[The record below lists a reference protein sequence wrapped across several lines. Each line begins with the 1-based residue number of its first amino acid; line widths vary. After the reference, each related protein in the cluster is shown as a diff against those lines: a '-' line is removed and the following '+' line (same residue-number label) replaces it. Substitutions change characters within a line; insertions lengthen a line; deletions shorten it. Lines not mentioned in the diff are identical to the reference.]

1 LKKLKKKKMN
11 KLIALTLVAF
21 SLVLV
26 NCKDKSGDDPEPTK
40 TLNKSLIT
48 DKYWKMN
55 TAPNFGFYFGSD
67 NKLYLPDGKT
77 EYGTWMWLNNS
88 DSMEVD
94 KPSTSGK
101 TVWYAEYCTET
112 ELKMRASGNPVGSGY
127 IFYKQ

>member
-1 LKKLKKKKMN
+1 MKKLKKKKMN

-48 DKYWKMN
+48 GKYWATK
-55 TAPNFGFYFGSD
+55 TPPLLSFYFGSGGI
-67 NKLYLPDGKT
+67 LYLPDGKT
-77 EYGTWMWLNNS
+77 QQGTWQWLNNS

-101 TVWYAEYCTET
+101 TIWHVDYCTET
-112 ELKMRASGNPVGSGY
+112 ELKMGQSGNPTGY

>member
-1 LKKLKKKKMN
+1 MKKLKKKKMN

-48 DKYWKMN
+48 GKLWKMN
-55 TAPNFGFYFGSD
+55 TAPYFDHYFGSD
-67 NKLYLPDGKT
+67 GIYYSDMGITPFGSWK
-77 EYGTWMWLNNS
+77 WLNNS
-88 DSMEVD
+88 DSMEIEI
-94 KPSTSGK
+94 PQLSSK
-101 TVWYAEYCTET
+101 TVWYVNYCTET

>member
-1 LKKLKKKKMN
+1 MKKLKKKKMN

-21 SLVLV
+21 SIVLV
-26 NCKDKSGDDPEPTK
+26 NCKDKSTDPEPTK

-48 DKYWKMN
+48 GKYWK
-55 TAPNFGFYFGSD
+55 TKTPPILGFYFGSD

-77 EYGTWMWLNNS
+77 EDGTWMWLNNS

-94 KPSTSGK
+94 IPSTSGK
-101 TVWYAEYCTET
+101 TVWHVDYCTET
-112 ELKMRASGNPVGSGY
+112 ELKMGQSGNPTGY